1 MSTDVGPDV
10 GPRVGPRF
18 SAGERTGVAGAL
30 VIDVHADAAIR
41 RHASRAYPHECCGAL
56 LARDDII
63 VEAFPLSNT
72 TAGESTRRFLVGPED
87 YTRAEARARQRGVQL
102 AGFYHSH
109 PDHPARPSQ
118 HDLDHAWPNLTYLII
133 SVIGGEPADL
143 TAWHLLDDR
152 SAFEQGELTW
162 RTRF

>member
-1 MSTDVGPDV
+1 VSTQPLVH
-10 GPRVGPRF
+10 
-18 SAGERTGVAGAL
+18 SH

-41 RHASRAYPHECCGAL
+41 HHASEAYPLECCGAL
-56 LARDDII
+56 LERDNVI

-72 TAGESTRRFLVGPED
+72 TTGEATRRFLVGPED
-87 YTRAEARARQRGVQL
+87 YTRAEKRARQRGARL

-109 PDHPARPSQ
+109 PDHAAAPSQ

-133 SVIGGEPADL
+133 SVIDGEPADM
-143 TAWHLLDDR
+143 TAWHLRDDR